1 MRKLLSVAIVAISA
15 SVVTPVT
22 ADAHTLSPLRAK
34 LAIKRAAI
42 RYAGYGFK
50 RGSMLLM
57 CGRRSAHLISCD
69 ILFADADG
77 DAWCGGGRAR
87 LVGHQVRASAR
98 VGMEGCEY
106 F

>member
-1 MRKLLSVAIVAISA
+1 MRKLFSIAVVAIAA
-15 SVVTPVT
+15 SVLAPVI
-22 ADAHTLSPLRAK
+22 ADAHMLSPLRAK

-42 RYAGYGFK
+42 SDAGYGFK
-50 RGSMLLM
+50 GGSMLLF
-57 CGRRSAHLISCD
+57 CGRRSAHLITCD
-69 ILFADADG
+69 ILFTDADG

-87 LVGHQVRASAR
+87 LVGHEVRARAR

>member
-1 MRKLLSVAIVAISA
+1 LRRLIIAGIAALGLLGTAPVVAN
-15 SVVTPVT
+15 
-22 ADAHTLSPLRAK
+22 AHTLSPLKAK

-42 RYAGYGFK
+42 SNAGYGFK
-50 RGSMLLM
+50 RGSMLLF

-69 ILFADADG
+69 ILFTDADG

-87 LVGHQVRASAR
+87 LVGHRVRASAR

>member
-1 MRKLLSVAIVAISA
+1 MRKLLAAGLVALAACAVA
-15 SVVTPVT
+15 PVA
-22 ADAHTLSPLRAK
+22 ADAHRLSPLKTK

-42 RYAGYGFK
+42 DYAGYGFK

-69 ILFADADG
+69 ILFTDADG
-77 DAWCGGGRAR
+77 DAWCGGGRAW
-87 LVGHQVRASAR
+87 LVGHRVRARAR